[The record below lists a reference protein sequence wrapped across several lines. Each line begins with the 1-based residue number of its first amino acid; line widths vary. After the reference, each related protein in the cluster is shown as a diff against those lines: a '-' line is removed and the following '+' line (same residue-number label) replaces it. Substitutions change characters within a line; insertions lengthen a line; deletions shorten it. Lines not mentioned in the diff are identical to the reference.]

1 LKFQTIIIKMQACGK
16 LIFPKVVEVYCVK
29 YDYFIISGI
38 FRTGT
43 TLLTRVLDAHAQV
56 SAMYQPITPFFKM
69 WLNIYL
75 RQSGTIADDENI
87 PMGIDTWSRD
97 QYEHFVRHIF
107 DVRFEK
113 RDIELLEARI
123 TEDVAH
129 DRGEKPRHFLP
140 RLCDLVPGTGR
151 ELVEQLYDIVS
162 TGVTRTQTRCF
173 GIKELWIEEF
183 FLPLGQRAGIKSMH
197 LIRDPRAIY
206 ASRNFGKILE
216 QRKFEK
222 YPLLFIVKAWRR
234 SLKYE
239 RWNRPRKN
247 EYMLVKYED
256 FVSDPGTCLE
266 GVCRLLGIDYS
277 DEMKEP
283 AVLKDGKGNRWTT
296 NSSFFT
302 GSGRIY
308 RDAREH
314 WQAVLT
320 DDEVGAIEFLCNRE
334 MAGAGY
340 ERVQHGF
347 GEKEFLAFKEDPN
360 TLTPW
365 LRKAPFLLSEA
376 QKREELRNLT
386 AKSDTDI

>member
-1 LKFQTIIIKMQACGK
+1 MKH
-16 LIFPKVVEVYCVK
+16 
-29 YDYFIISGI
+29 DYFIISGI

-75 RQSGTIADDENI
+75 RQSGTITGDEDF
-87 PMGIDTWSRD
+87 PMGIDTWSRE
-97 QYEHFVRHIF
+97 QYEHFVQHIF

-113 RDIELLEARI
+113 RDIERLRALI
-123 TEDVAH
+123 TDDVTR
-129 DRGEKPRHFLP
+129 DRGEKPRHFLS
-140 RLCDLVPGTGR
+140 RLGDLVPGTGR

-162 TGVTRTQTRCF
+162 MGVTKPQTRCF

-183 FLPLGQRAGIKSMH
+183 FLPLGQGLGIKSMH

-206 ASRNFGKILE
+206 ASRNYGKILK

-234 SLKYE
+234 SLKYH
-239 RWNRPRKN
+239 RWNRLKRD

-256 FVSDPGTCLE
+256 FVGDPRPCLE
-266 GVCRLLGIDYS
+266 RICGLLDIKYS
-277 DEMKEP
+277 DKMEEP
-283 AVLKDGKGNRWTT
+283 TRLKDGKGNRWTT

-302 GSGRIY
+302 GSSGIY
-308 RDAREH
+308 LGALEH
-314 WQAVLT
+314 WRSVLT
-320 DDEVGAIEFLCNRE
+320 EDEASVIEFLCTCE
-334 MAGAGY
+334 MEEAGY
-340 ERVQHGF
+340 KRIQHGF

-360 TLTPW
+360 AITPW

-376 QKREELRNLT
+376 QKREELRNLST
-386 AKSDTDI
+386 RFGTDS

>member
-1 LKFQTIIIKMQACGK
+1 
-16 LIFPKVVEVYCVK
+16 
-29 YDYFIISGI
+29 
-38 FRTGT
+38 
-43 TLLTRVLDAHAQV
+43 
-56 SAMYQPITPFFKM
+56 
-69 WLNIYL
+69 
-75 RQSGTIADDENI
+75 
-87 PMGIDTWSRD
+87 
-97 QYEHFVRHIF
+97 
-107 DVRFEK
+107 
-113 RDIELLEARI
+113 
-123 TEDVAH
+123 
-129 DRGEKPRHFLP
+129 
-140 RLCDLVPGTGR
+140 
-151 ELVEQLYDIVS
+151 
-162 TGVTRTQTRCF
+162 
-173 GIKELWIEEF
+173 
-183 FLPLGQRAGIKSMH
+183 
-197 LIRDPRAIY
+197 
-206 ASRNFGKILE
+206 
-216 QRKFEK
+216 
-222 YPLLFIVKAWRR
+222 
-234 SLKYE
+234 
-239 RWNRPRKN
+239 
-247 EYMLVKYED
+247 
-256 FVSDPGTCLE
+256 
-266 GVCRLLGIDYS
+266 
-277 DEMKEP
+277 MKEP